1 MSPSGYAPHRRLPQT
16 PRIVRRTQPPRSS
29 GAACIEMCG
38 RAGGLATPRRGHT
51 VATRRRPVG
60 VQPYPE
66 TMSALDPRD
75 RVQRFVVRARR
86 VLAHSLVRDHL
97 DLLSKAAQGAITVHV
112 EWNHVTGETEHRLQM
127 KLPAEEQFESFA
139 ARLRPFV
146 MRKESVYWA
155 VVLDALEKLL
165 TEETLADIVDMQA
178 LRDYWSEVVEGSQVA
193 AQAYYVMTDSGQ
205 LSDVQLADLWLNSDA
220 LHTQPIQSAIGKN
233 MSLNERYK
241 AAAGVY
247 SRIGACLQYTY
258 AFIDYLVSE
267 GLLEVDKS
275 AFTQQVLADCEIDQ
289 PTQAYCVPLG
299 GAPMP
304 TGLAELDLS
313 KWKPV
318 HEDPELMAVL
328 RRAVTAVQ
336 DGRFKAS

>member
-1 MSPSGYAPHRRLPQT
+1 MP
-16 PRIVRRTQPPRSS
+16 
-29 GAACIEMCG
+29 
-38 RAGGLATPRRGHT
+38 
-51 VATRRRPVG
+51 
-60 VQPYPE
+60 
-66 TMSALDPRD
+66 ALDHRD
-75 RVQRFVVRARR
+75 RVQRFVLRARR

-97 DLLSKAAQGAITVHV
+97 DLLSKTAQGTITVHV
-112 EWNHVTGETEHRLQM
+112 AWNHVTGEGKHRLQM
-127 KLPAEEQFESFA
+127 KLPPEEQFESFA

-165 TEETLADIVDMQA
+165 SAKTLADLVDMQT
-178 LRDYWSEVVEGSQVA
+178 LRDYWSDVVEGSQVA

-220 LHTQPIQSAIGKN
+220 LHTRPIQSAIGKD

-258 AFIDYLVSE
+258 AFIDYLVSA
-267 GLLEVDKS
+267 GFLELDRS
-275 AFTQQVLADCEIDQ
+275 AFTQQVVADCEIDQ
-289 PTQAYCVPLG
+289 ATQAYCVPLG

-304 TGLAELDLS
+304 TDLAELDLS

-318 HEDPELMAVL
+318 HEDPELMAV
-328 RRAVTAVQ
+328 VQ
-336 DGRFKAS
+336 VKIKAADDETPKAS

>member
-1 MSPSGYAPHRRLPQT
+1 MP
-16 PRIVRRTQPPRSS
+16 
-29 GAACIEMCG
+29 
-38 RAGGLATPRRGHT
+38 
-51 VATRRRPVG
+51 
-60 VQPYPE
+60 
-66 TMSALDPRD
+66 ALDPRD
-75 RVQRFVVRARR
+75 RVQRFVLRARR

-97 DLLSKAAQGAITVHV
+97 DLLSKTAQGTITVNV
-112 EWNHVTGETEHRLQM
+112 EWNHVTGEGKHRLQM
-127 KLPAEEQFESFA
+127 KLPPEEQFESFA

-155 VVLDALEKLL
+155 VVLDAVEKLL
-165 TEETLADIVDMQA
+165 SKETLADLVDMQT
-178 LRDYWSEVVEGSQVA
+178 LRDYWSEVVDGSQVA
-193 AQAYYVMTDSGQ
+193 AQAYYVMTDNGQ

-220 LHTQPIQSAIGKN
+220 LHTQPIQSAIGKD

-258 AFIDYLVSE
+258 IFVNYLVSE
-267 GLLEVDKS
+267 GLLELDQS
-275 AFTQQVLADCEIDQ
+275 AFTEPVVADSEIDQ

-304 TGLAELDLS
+304 TDMTELDLT

-318 HEDPELMAVL
+318 HEDPELMRLVRGKVEA
-328 RRAVTAVQ
+328 AEEGTTE
-336 DGRFKAS
+336 AS

>member
-1 MSPSGYAPHRRLPQT
+1 MP
-16 PRIVRRTQPPRSS
+16 
-29 GAACIEMCG
+29 
-38 RAGGLATPRRGHT
+38 
-51 VATRRRPVG
+51 
-60 VQPYPE
+60 
-66 TMSALDPRD
+66 ALDPRD
-75 RVQRFVVRARR
+75 RVQRFVLRARR

-97 DLLSKAAQGAITVHV
+97 DLLSKAAQGTITVHV
-112 EWNHVTGETEHRLQM
+112 EWNHVTGEANHRLQI
-127 KLPAEEQFESFA
+127 KLPPEEQFESFA

-165 TEETLADIVDMQA
+165 SEETLADLVDMQT

-220 LHTQPIQSAIGKN
+220 LHTQPIQSAVGKD

-241 AAAGVY
+241 AAVGVY

-258 AFIDYLVSE
+258 AFIDHLVSE
-267 GLLEVDKS
+267 GLLELDRS
-275 AFTQQVLADCEIDQ
+275 AFTRQVVADCEIDE
-289 PTQAYCVPLG
+289 PTQAYCVPVG

-304 TGLAELDLS
+304 TDMTELDLS

-318 HEDPELMAVL
+318 HEDPELMTV
-328 RRAVTAVQ
+328 VQ
-336 DGRFKAS
+336 GKVKAAEDGTPKAS